1 MTSPATEPASGGAPP
16 PARIDFPDGLVGLPA
31 LVHHELRAVPDT
43 ALFELVSLD
52 DPEMGFIA
60 ARAED
65 VRPGMTDALRRRSVL
80 GDAESL
86 LVLLAVHGEP
96 ATVTANLA
104 GPVAVDTGKGTA
116 RQLVLEDPEYPLR
129 APVAELL

>member
-1 MTSPATEPASGGAPP
+1 MTSPALQPTPGPEPEPAEIVFAE
-16 PARIDFPDGLVGLPA
+16 GLVGLPD
-31 LVHHELRAVPDT
+31 LVRHQLRSVAET

-52 DPEMGFIA
+52 DPDMGFIA

-65 VRPGMTDALRRRSVL
+65 VRPGMTDALRRRSLL
-80 GDAESL
+80 GETESL

-104 GPVAVDTGKGTA
+104 GPVAIDLDAATG

-129 APVAELL
+129 APIAELR